1 MKKIQHS
8 LGVAIAALALL
19 FPGCKKDE
27 IGSFKADPA
36 VNFTAQIAEYSFMTN
51 PENEYVQEL
60 EVKIIGDSADHD
72 RTFSAEVVNDASTT
86 AAANQYEIMGGVV
99 KAGMFTG
106 TLSVKLKN
114 SPELAT
120 KKVAIKLKLVDAG
133 DFKAGNIESSTLVLG
148 WTNQILVPNPWSYF
162 QYFFTTRGS
171 TQAYRIILQTTG
183 LTKFTLT
190 EYRAVGEPGAIAMA
204 TKFGDYVKQWNLD
217 HPNDKLKHDD
227 GQLAG
232 QEITPLYYTRSK
244 YD

>member
-1 MKKIQHS
+1 MKKNQSNIS
-8 LGVAIAALALL
+8 LMLIALAIL
-19 FPGCKKDE
+19 FQGCKKDE
-27 IGSFKADPA
+27 VGGFKANAA
-36 VNFTAQIAEYSFMTN
+36 VNFASPIAEYSFMTN
-51 PENEYVQEL
+51 PENEYIQEL
-60 EVKIIGDSADHD
+60 EVKIIGNKADHD
-72 RTFSAEVVNDASTT
+72 RTFSAEVVKDESTT
-86 AAANQYEIMGGVV
+86 ASPNQYEILGGVV

-106 TLSVKLKN
+106 KLSVKLKN

-120 KKVAIKLKLVDAG
+120 KKVAVKLKLVDAG
-133 DFKAGNIESSTLVLG
+133 DFKAGNIETSTLVLG

-190 EYRAVGEPGAIAMA
+190 EYRAVGEAGAIAMG